1 MPHDGLRMA
10 MTRLACLAL
19 VCVVTCNFV
28 ADAASISRDELERG
42 EWQRIEL
49 QSPSRNASLVEVL
62 IQTAGPSMAGLIRI
76 PGSPPSNFDTGNGK
90 TVVDLINAGAGGE
103 STSLVTSVEVKFT
116 KVSKGQTFL
125 IIPVGYRD

>member
-1 MPHDGLRMA
+1 

-19 VCVVTCNFV
+19 GCVVTCNFV
-28 ADAASISRDELERG
+28 ADAASVSRDESERG

-90 TVVDLINAGAGGE
+90 TVVDLINAGVGSEAN
-103 STSLVTSVEVKFT
+103 SRITAVEVQFT
-116 KVSKGQTFL
+116 RVSKGQTFFV
-125 IIPVGYRD
+125 IPVGYRD